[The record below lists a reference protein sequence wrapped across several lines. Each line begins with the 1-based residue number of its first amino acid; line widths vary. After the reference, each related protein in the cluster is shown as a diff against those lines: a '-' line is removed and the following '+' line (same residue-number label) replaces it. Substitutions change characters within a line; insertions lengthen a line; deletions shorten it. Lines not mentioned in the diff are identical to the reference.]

1 MFHQLL
7 TPVGGSLLLSF
18 VVAALPIATVLVML
32 GVLRRPAWQASLGG
46 LVVGLL
52 IAVLIWDLP
61 AGLALNSVAAGA
73 VFALWPVMWI
83 VFNALLLYNI
93 AVVSG
98 RFDAFR
104 DWVVAHLPNDRR
116 VVLVVIGFCFGCLL
130 EGISGFG
137 TPVAITSALLILVG
151 FPPLEALTFTLIF
164 NTAPVAFG
172 ALGAPVTVLG
182 QVTGLPAVTLGA
194 MIGRQ
199 LPFLAML
206 LPFYVMALYG
216 GMRSVRALWP
226 VLLVAG
232 GSFAVGQ
239 FVSSNYLD
247 YALTDVLS
255 SLSALVA
262 TLAFLR
268 VWSPAD
274 APEFTMNLPGSATPG
289 LATRGVGAEV
299 VQARTAATVPAWQG
313 WVPWIVVSV
322 VVIIW
327 THFKIFAIGQQAIPW
342 PGLHNQVLIT
352 LYNDKPYAAVWTF
365 QPLATGTAIL
375 LSAVITAALVGVGP
389 GRFFECVGQTW
400 RQSRIAIFTVALI
413 VGLAYLMNYS
423 GLNYTLGLGVA
434 SVGILFPLLSPFL
447 GWVAVFLSG
456 SDTSGNAL
464 FGNLQVVAANQL
476 GLDPVLIAATNSSG
490 GVMGKMISPQN
501 IATGVSVTDLK
512 GQEGVVFAR
521 TFKHSI
527 VLTLVLGVLV
537 VLQQYVFPWMIP

>member
-7 TPVGGSLLLSF
+7 RPVADNLALSF
-18 VVAALPIATVLVML
+18 VVAAVPIVVVLVML

-46 LVVGLL
+46 LVVAFL
-52 IAVLIWDLP
+52 IAVLVWRFP
-61 AGLALNSVAAGA
+61 VPLALNSIAAGA

-93 AVVSG
+93 SVASG

-104 DWVVAHLPNDRR
+104 DWVLNHLPNDRR
-116 VVLVVIGFCFGCLL
+116 IVLVVIGFCFGCLL

-151 FPPLEALTFTLIF
+151 FPALEALTFTLIF

-182 QVTGLPAVTLGA
+182 QVTGLSPVALGA

-199 LPFLAML
+199 LPFIAML
-206 LPFYVMALYG
+206 LPFYVMTIYG
-216 GMRSVRALWP
+216 GIRSVRALWP
-226 VLLVAG
+226 VLAVAG
-232 GSFAVGQ
+232 GSFAFGQ

-255 SLSALVA
+255 SLTALIA

-268 VWSPAD
+268 VWKPAPD
-274 APEFTMNLPGSATPG
+274 PEFSVSLRTVQTGGAYLAPKAHGS
-289 LATRGVGAEV
+289 
-299 VQARTAATVPAWQG
+299 QMSAWQG
-313 WVPWIVVSV
+313 WLPWLVVSA
-322 VVIIW
+322 VVILW
-327 THFKIFAIGQQAIPW
+327 THLKIFTIGQYAIPW

-352 LYNDKPYAAVWTF
+352 LYNNKPYAANWVF

-375 LSAVITAALVGVGP
+375 LSTIITAGLVGVGP
-389 GRFFECVGQTW
+389 RRFIACIGVTW
-400 RQSRIAIFTVALI
+400 RQSRIAILTVALI

-434 SVGILFPLLSPFL
+434 SMGSIFPLVSPFL
-447 GWVAVFLSG
+447 GWIAVFLSG

-476 GLDPVLIAATNSSG
+476 GLNPVLIAATNSSG

-501 IATGVSVTDLK
+501 ISTGASVTDLK

-527 VLTLVLGVLV
+527 ALTLLLGLLVLV
-537 VLQQYVFPWMIP
+537 QQYVTPWMIPIH